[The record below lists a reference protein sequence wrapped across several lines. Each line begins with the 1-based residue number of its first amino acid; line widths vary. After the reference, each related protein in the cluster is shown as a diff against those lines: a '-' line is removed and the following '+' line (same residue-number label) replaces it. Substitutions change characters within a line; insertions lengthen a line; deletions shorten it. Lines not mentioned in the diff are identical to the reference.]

1 VSKPDP
7 PFEVRHVLGSTL
19 ITNSVRDNKTAARP
33 IERIAVLGA
42 GTMGHGIAQ
51 VAAAAGYEV
60 VLRDIDED
68 AVTRG
73 RQAIERN
80 LAKGVQLGKVTEQD
94 RDQTLARIRTTTQL
108 QDIAKADLIVEAA
121 PENLELK
128 QSLLRASESLTN
140 PNCVF
145 ASNTSSLSITEIANV
160 SSRPDRVVGM
170 HFFNPVHLMRLVE
183 IVVGEKTNESTT
195 ETVRAV
201 AQTMKKEPIVVRDVP
216 GFASSRLGVTLGLE
230 AMRMVEQ
237 GVASARDIDTAM
249 ELGYNHPMG
258 PLRLTDL
265 VGLDVRLSIA
275 EYLHQKLG
283 SETFRPP
290 EILRRMVNE
299 GKLGKKSGEGFYR
312 WNDQEKAQEAYTT

>member
-1 VSKPDP
+1 M
-7 PFEVRHVLGSTL
+7 R
-19 ITNSVRDNKTAARP
+19 TNSDEQKLTDSPPPVST
-33 IERIAVLGA
+33 IGVLGA

-51 VAAAAGYEV
+51 VAAAAGYHV
-60 VLRDIDED
+60 VLRDVNEA

-73 RQAIERN
+73 LESIKRN
-80 LAKGVQLGKVTEQD
+80 LEKGIQRGKVSEAEREQVIG
-94 RDQTLARIRTTTQL
+94 RIQTTTSIE
-108 QDIAKADLIVEAA
+108 DVRDADLVIEAA

-128 QSLLRASESLTN
+128 QTLLRETESIVKHD
-140 PNCVF
+140 CVF
-145 ASNTSSLSITEIANV
+145 ATNTSSLSINEIAV
-160 SSRPDRVVGM
+160 ASSRPAHVIGM
-170 HFFNPVHLMRLVE
+170 HFFNPVHIMRLVE
-183 IVVGEKTNESTT
+183 IVVGPRTSESTVAA
-195 ETVRAV
+195 VRAV
-201 AQTMKKEPIVVRDVP
+201 AQRMKKEPIIVRDVP

-290 EILRRMVNE
+290 DILRRMVNE
-299 GKLGKKSGEGFYR
+299 GKLGKKSGQGFYDWTDGDR
-312 WNDQEKAQEAYTT
+312 ARPAQSAT

>member
-1 VSKPDP
+1 M
-7 PFEVRHVLGSTL
+7 L
-19 ITNSVRDNKTAARP
+19 ITNSDGNNKATARP
-33 IERIAVLGA
+33 IRSIAVLGA

-60 VLRDIDED
+60 VLRDISED
-68 AVTRG
+68 VIARA

-80 LAKGVQLGKVTEQD
+80 LAKGVQLGKVAEQD
-94 RDQTLARIRTTTQL
+94 RDQTLARIRTTTKL
-108 QDIAKADLIVEAA
+108 PDLGEADLIIEAA
-121 PENLELK
+121 PENLNLK
-128 QSLLRASESLTN
+128 QDLLRESESLTS
-140 PNCVF
+140 PDCIF
-145 ASNTSSLSITEIANV
+145 ASNTSSLSISEIAKA
-160 SSRPDRVVGM
+160 SSRPEKVIGM
-170 HFFNPVHLMRLVE
+170 HFFNPVHIMRLVE
-183 IVVGEKTNESTT
+183 IVVGEQTAESTT
-195 ETVRAV
+195 IAVRAV
-201 AQTMKKEPIVVRDVP
+201 AAAMKKEPIVVRDVP

-290 EILRRMVNE
+290 EILRRMVSE

-312 WNDQEKAQEAYTT
+312 WNDQEKAQKAYTT

>member
-1 VSKPDP
+1 M
-7 PFEVRHVLGSTL
+7 
-19 ITNSVRDNKTAARP
+19 ITNSDEQTDVVARP
-33 IERIAVLGA
+33 IRCIAVLGA

-60 VLRDIDED
+60 VLRDINED
-68 AVTRG
+68 VVARG

-94 RDQTLARIRTTTQL
+94 RDQTLARIRTTTEL
-108 QDIAKADLIVEAA
+108 QGMADCDLIIEAA

-128 QSLLRASESLTN
+128 QNLLRDCEALVD
-140 PNCVF
+140 PNCIF
-145 ASNTSSLSITEIANV
+145 ATNTSSLSINEVAAA
-160 SSRPDRVVGM
+160 SARPEQVIGM
-170 HFFNPVHLMRLVE
+170 HFFNPVHIMRLVE
-183 IVVGEKTNESTT
+183 IVVGEKTSPRAIATI
-195 ETVRAV
+195 RAV
-201 AQTMKKEPIVVRDVP
+201 AERMKKDPIVVRDVP

-265 VGLDVRLSIA
+265 VGLDVRLGIA
-275 EYLHQKLG
+275 EYLHGKLG

-290 EILRRMVNE
+290 EILRRMVRE
-299 GKLGKKSGEGFYR
+299 GKLGKKSGEGFYK
-312 WNDQEKAQEAYTT
+312 WNDPENAQRAYTS